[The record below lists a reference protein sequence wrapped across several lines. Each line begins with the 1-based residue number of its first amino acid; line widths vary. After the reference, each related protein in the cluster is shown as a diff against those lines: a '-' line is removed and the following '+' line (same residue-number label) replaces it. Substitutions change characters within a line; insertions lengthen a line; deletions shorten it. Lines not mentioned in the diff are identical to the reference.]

1 MRELLRGLFDLAV
14 PPVCGCCGGGTRR
27 AEALC
32 QRCDRALPR
41 SEGDAPPPPGLAA
54 CVAGVAYEGEVL
66 HWIRRFKYPRPGI
79 SGLDHAAMGAARS
92 FIRQAAARA
101 PGPPPQLLV
110 PVPLH
115 PRRLRSRGF
124 NPAALL
130 ARFVAREIEVPVDP
144 TALFR
149 VRDTES
155 QTGLDRVARRRNVR
169 GVFRT
174 RRGFSAPARVWLIDD
189 VVTTGSTLEE
199 AARALRGAGAQ
210 VVTAVCAA
218 RTSSPR

>member
-1 MRELLRGLFDLAV
+1 MRELLRGLFDLVV
-14 PPVCGCCGGGTRR
+14 PPICGRCGGSTRR
-27 AEALC
+27 GEALC

-41 SEGDAPPPPGLAA
+41 GEGNAPPPPGLAA
-54 CVAGVAYEGEVL
+54 CVAGVAYEDDAL
-66 HWIRRFKYPRPGI
+66 RWIRRFKYPRPGI
-79 SGLDHAAMGAARS
+79 SGLDPAAMSAVRS

-124 NPAALL
+124 NPAVLL
-130 ARFVAREIEVPVDP
+130 ARVVAREIEVPVDP
-144 TALFR
+144 TALHR

-155 QTGLDRVARRRNVR
+155 QTSLDRAARRLNVR
-169 GVFRT
+169 GAFRT
-174 RRGFSAPARVWLIDD
+174 RRRFSAPARIWLVDD
-189 VVTTGSTLEE
+189 VVTTGSTVEE
-199 AARALRGAGAQ
+199 AARALRRAGAQ
-210 VVTAVCAA
+210 VITAVCAA